1 MAGIIGFILAVLAF
15 VITWNVSTFFIP
27 PRDHWSKSAY
37 AVFVVKLGMAATA
50 ALVTLMY
57 ASVFF
62 QIL

>member
-15 VITWNVSTFFIP
+15 VLTWRVSEFFIP

-50 ALVTLMY
+50 AVVAFLY
-57 ASVFF
+57 ASIFF
-62 QIL
+62 QLL

>member
-15 VITWNVSTFFIP
+15 VITWNVSAFFIP